1 MALRVSPKDTIS
13 PRWKANEI
21 FHWFRP
27 NEIEL
32 YFVCGKCGT
41 TTKVIFNK
49 NILPHI
55 NGNCLKFACESC
67 RESNAVNICI
77 IKE

>member
-1 MALRVSPKDTIS
+1 MALKVSPKDTLC

-49 NILPHI
+49 KHST
-55 NGNCLKFACESC
+55 AYQW
-67 RESNAVNICI
+67 
-77 IKE
+77 